1 MTIATPPTSQTQQLR
16 QKVDQWVGQV
26 FFGTLMKQVRESPFK
41 SEMFSGGRGGGAFQQ
56 MLDGILVERGSRDLG
71 GKLTDA
77 IVRKLDK
84 STPRTSRY
92 ESDTVIMKPG
102 TERPNLGTEGKRPGT
117 GVAPGLIENEL
128 RRRGVEFRNMVVPQ
142 QTRIIA
148 TTESRH
154 GTIDRTV

>member
-1 MTIATPPTSQTQQLR
+1 MTTPPTSSNQTQLLR

-41 SEMFSGGRGGGAFQQ
+41 SDIFSGGRGGGAFQQ

-71 GKLTDA
+71 GRLTDA
-77 IVRKLDK
+77 IVRKLDT
-84 STPRTSRY
+84 SRPRATRY
-92 ESDTVIMKPG
+92 ESDTPIAPRGKETSEPG
-102 TERPNLGTEGKRPGT
+102 TE
-117 GVAPGLIENEL
+117 VAPGLIENEL

>member
-1 MTIATPPTSQTQQLR
+1 MNMTTSPTTSTQTQQLR

-41 SEMFSGGRGGGAFQQ
+41 SEIFSGGRGGGAFQQ

-71 GKLTDA
+71 GQLTDA

-84 STPRTSRY
+84 NNVRSMRY
-92 ESDTVIMKPG
+92 ESNSPMKSPG
-102 TERPNLGTEGKRPGT
+102 TD
-117 GVAPGLIENEL
+117 VAPGLIENEL
-128 RRRGVEFRNMVVPQ
+128 RRRGAEFRDMVVPQ

-148 TTESRH
+148 ATESRH

>member
-1 MTIATPPTSQTQQLR
+1 MTTSPAAPTQTQQLR

-71 GKLTDA
+71 GQLTDA

-84 STPRTSRY
+84 NSVRATRY
-92 ESDTVIMKPG
+92 ESDTQLTKPAGVRAVPG
-102 TERPNLGTEGKRPGT
+102 TE
-117 GVAPGLIENEL
+117 VAPGLIENEL
-128 RRRGVEFRNMVVPQ
+128 RRRGAEFRDMVVPQ

>member
-1 MTIATPPTSQTQQLR
+1 MTIATPPTAQTQQLR

-92 ESDTVIMKPG
+92 ESGTQVPKPG
-102 TERPNLGTEGKRPGT
+102 TE
-117 GVAPGLIENEL
+117 VAPGLVENEL